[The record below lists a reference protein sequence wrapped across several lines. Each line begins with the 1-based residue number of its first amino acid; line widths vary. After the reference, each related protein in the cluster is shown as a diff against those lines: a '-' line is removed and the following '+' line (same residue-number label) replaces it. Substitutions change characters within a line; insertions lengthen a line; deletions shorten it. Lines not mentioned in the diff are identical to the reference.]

1 MDNNLLDRDAL
12 VSGTR
17 PEITDN
23 KIIMTSADGF
33 DGYEITEYFGMAW
46 GISVRAKDIGQDC
59 LMGCK
64 QISGGELSSYSA
76 LGHEARQ
83 KALDEMLSMAARLGA
98 NAVINV
104 RFDVDPIDTSGAAQ
118 VVANGTAVKISSIE
132 NYVPEGAVG
141 NILAEI
147 HDRIASKQAD

>member
-1 MDNNLLDRDAL
+1 MSDLLNRDGL

-17 PEITDN
+17 PKIEIDQ
-23 KIIMTSADGF
+23 IIMTSADGF
-33 DGYEITEYFGMAW
+33 DGYEITQYFGVAW
-46 GISVRAKDIGQDC
+46 GISVRAKDLGQDC
-59 LMGCK
+59 AMGCK
-64 QISGGELSSYSA
+64 NITGGELHSYST

-83 KALDEMLSMAARLGA
+83 KALDQMLSMAKRLRA

-104 RFDVDPIDTSGAAQ
+104 QFEVEPVGSGGAAQ
-118 VVANGTAVKISSIE
+118 VVAFGTAVKIEAIK

-147 HDRIASKQAD
+147 HDRIAADKTD